1 MYSIYETR
9 IGTREMFLGSIA
21 DSGSKEPLRSSI
33 ACTVLKELYRSLS
46 LAQFDRRQ
54 LASSFRSRLGLL
66 MTGCAS
72 LAGTDQTPSI
82 ESGRE
87 TLTEQADYF
96 VPMTN
101 RERWDHYAYSL
112 VEPQAFLYPAVQ
124 AGLNQARNG
133 PHEWGQSVE
142 GYGHVRTVKPKWV
155 RVVDNN
161 LARGWSTPSAMR
173 GLRLM

>member
-66 MTGCAS
+66 MTDCAWDS
-72 LAGTDQTPSI
+72 GGKSI
-82 ESGRE
+82 IIWI
-87 TLTEQADYF
+87 ADF
-96 VPMTN
+96 
-101 RERWDHYAYSL
+101 A
-112 VEPQAFLYPAVQ
+112 
-124 AGLNQARNG
+124 
-133 PHEWGQSVE
+133 
-142 GYGHVRTVKPKWV
+142 PKC
-155 RVVDNN
+155 
-161 LARGWSTPSAMR
+161 
-173 GLRLM
+173 RLSKRP